1 MAVHEP
7 RAGVVREEANRRV
20 VGSLRADADDVTLG
34 RIHVV
39 VRRISGGAN
48 DGEYM
53 SVEVNRVLR
62 SR

>member
-1 MAVHEP
+1 MTMHEP
-7 RAGVVREEANRRV
+7 RAGVVREEANRCVIGR
-20 VGSLRADADDVTLG
+20 LRADANDVTLG

-39 VRRISGGAN
+39 VRRVSGGAN
-48 DGEYM
+48 NGEDM